1 MIEFMRDDGTPIR
14 VRGTFAG
21 FTDPGATDLSI
32 LGRDVMD
39 NFDLIISRQRGEI
52 VLLAPSH
59 QYRIERN

>member
-1 MIEFMRDDGTPIR
+1 
-14 VRGTFAG
+14 
-21 FTDPGATDLSI
+21 
-32 LGRDVMD
+32 MD